1 MKKIYF
7 DEIDIVK
14 GIAILFV
21 LWHHSFIKFPIYMLD
36 IPWCEYAMAI
46 HGTFYLNVFFLV
58 SGYLFAHS
66 KPRAFKENF
75 KKKASR
81 LLIPYIGYE
90 VINLV
95 SKLAFPYLVNRK
107 VGGGK
112 IIEYIEDM
120 LFKGGELWF
129 VYVLFFIF
137 LIWPPILHKLNKKT
151 LLGIIVLL
159 MVLNNVVP
167 DNLLD
172 GIFLY
177 PSIFAYSVYF
187 LTGYLLKD
195 MHREI
200 LQDRRNFQIVTVL
213 FVVFCCLLVQTI
225 SVPFVWGYV
234 LAFIGCWFI
243 WSLSFQ
249 LLKVKTIRSALSF
262 CGKYSLSF
270 YWLNGFALVPARMVV
285 VKVLHVQSTPLIAI
299 SIFLM
304 CVVSEVIA
312 IRIIKRIPYVRTIV
326 GM

>member
-1 MKKIYF
+1 MTKTHF

-36 IPWCEYAMAI
+36 IPWCKYAMAI

-66 KPRAFKENF
+66 KPRTFKENF

-81 LLIPYIGYE
+81 LLVPYLCYE
-90 VINLV
+90 VINLGV
-95 SKLAFPYLVNRK
+95 KLALPQLVNRK
-107 VGGGK
+107 VGGQ
-112 IIEYIEDM
+112 IEYFEDM

-137 LIWPPILHKLNKKT
+137 LIWPPILHKLNKKA
-151 LLGIIVLL
+151 LACVIVLL
-159 MVLNNVVP
+159 MVVGNVLP
-167 DNLLD
+167 GNLLG

-177 PSIFAYSVYF
+177 PKVISYSVFF
-187 LTGYLLKD
+187 LIGYLLRNMD
-195 MHREI
+195 RNI
-200 LQDRRNFQIVTVL
+200 LKSNRNFGIATVL
-213 FVVFCCLLVQTI
+213 FVIFCCFLVQTI
-225 SVPFVWGYV
+225 FVPYIWQYV
-234 LAFIGCWFI
+234 LAFIGCWFV
-243 WSLSFQ
+243 WALSFQ
-249 LLKVKTIRSALSF
+249 LLKVKWIAYALSF

-270 YWLNGFALVPARMVV
+270 YWLNGFALVPARMIV
-285 VKVLHVQSTPLIAI
+285 VKMLHMESSPVIAI

-304 CVVSEVIA
+304 CVVGEVMA
-312 IRIIKRIPYVRTIV
+312 IKIIKRVPYVRTMV

>member
-1 MKKIYF
+1 MAKKHF

-66 KPRAFKENF
+66 KPRTFKENF

-81 LLIPYIGYE
+81 LLLPYLCYE
-90 VINLV
+90 VINLGV
-95 SKLAFPYLVNRK
+95 KMALPQLVNRK
-107 VGGGK
+107 VGGQV
-112 IIEYIEDM
+112 EYIENM

-137 LIWPPILHKLNKKT
+137 LIWPPILHRLRKKS
-151 LLGIIVLL
+151 LVGVIVLV
-159 MVLNNVVP
+159 MIASNVLPGNF
-167 DNLLD
+167 LG

-177 PSIFAYSVYF
+177 PRVLSYSVYF
-187 LTGYLLKD
+187 LVGYLLKD
-195 MHREI
+195 MNRDI
-200 LQDRRNFQIVTVL
+200 LKNNRNFGIVAVL
-213 FVVFCCLLVQTI
+213 FVILCCLLVQTI
-225 SVPFVWGYV
+225 TVPYIWQYV
-234 LAFIGCWFI
+234 LGFIGCWFV
-243 WSLSFQ
+243 WALSFQ
-249 LLKVKTIRSALSF
+249 LLKVKTIAHAFAF

-270 YWLNGFALVPARMVV
+270 YWLNGFALVPARMIV
-285 VKVLHVQSTPLIAI
+285 VKLLHVESTPVIAI

-312 IRIIKRIPYVRTIV
+312 IMIIKKMPYVRTMV

>member
-1 MKKIYF
+1 MAKIHF

-36 IPWCEYAMAI
+36 IPWCKYAMAI

-66 KPRAFKENF
+66 KPRTFTENF

-81 LLIPYIGYE
+81 LLIPYFSYE
-90 VINLV
+90 VINLGV
-95 SKLAFPYLVNRK
+95 KMALPQLVNRK
-107 VGGGK
+107 VGGQ
-112 IIEYIEDM
+112 IEYIEDM

-129 VYVLFFIF
+129 VYVLFFMF
-137 LIWPPILHKLNKKT
+137 LIWPSILHRLSQKS
-151 LLGIIVLL
+151 LLGVIILL
-159 MVLNNVVP
+159 MIASNILPGNF
-167 DNLLD
+167 LD

-177 PSIFAYSVYF
+177 PRVLSYSVFF
-187 LTGYLLKD
+187 LVGYLLKD
-195 MHREI
+195 MNREI
-200 LQDRRNFQIVTVL
+200 LKNNRNFGIATVL
-213 FVVFCCLLVQTI
+213 FVIFCCLLVQTF
-225 SVPFVWGYV
+225 SVPYIWQYV
-234 LAFIGCWFI
+234 LAFIGCWFV
-243 WSLSFQ
+243 WALSFQ
-249 LLKVKTIRSALSF
+249 LVKVKSIGHALAF

-270 YWLNGFALVPARMVV
+270 YWLNGFALVPARMIV
-285 VKVLHVQSTPLIAI
+285 VKLQHVESTPVIAI

-312 IRIIKRIPYVRTIV
+312 IMIIKKIPYVRAMV